1 MRKASRKRSTLPLL
15 PSQIEIPPA
24 AQLTSG
30 KAIRGEWR
38 DPTDATPSAAR
49 TARMIKGWRGGD
61 PLRAC
66 RQRHGEACGI
76 TERHILA
83 ADRLRSYADGAAI
96 GFSNERDLSLP
107 VKRIIYRP
115 SAGPGLAALRQ
126 ARCWR
131 NFVRAMAVFTRE
143 QRQFLTFVLL
153 LNRAPAQW
161 VKERR
166 AAGLSCNPGWA
177 MGQLIALL
185 DQLEAHLSSEIDAD
199 IARGIAA

>member
-1 MRKASRKRSTLPLL
+1 MRKAFRKRSTLPAL
-15 PSQIEIPPA
+15 PSLIERPPA
-24 AQLTSG
+24 AQLASG
-30 KAIRGEWR
+30 KAMRSEWR
-38 DPTDATPSAAR
+38 DPSDMTPSATR
-49 TARMIKGWRGGD
+49 TVRTIKGWRRGD

-66 RQRHGEACGI
+66 RQRHGDACGI

-83 ADRLRSYADGAAI
+83 ADRLRSYADGATI
-96 GFSNERDLSLP
+96 GFSDQRDLSLP
-107 VKRIIYRP
+107 VTRIVYRP
-115 SAGPGLAALRQ
+115 TTGPRPAALRQ

-131 NFVRAMAVFTRE
+131 NFVRAMAIFTAQ

-153 LNRAPAQW
+153 LNRSPAQW
-161 VKERR
+161 VKERW

-199 IARGIAA
+199 VARGLAA

>member
-1 MRKASRKRSTLPLL
+1 LTLPIL
-15 PSQIEIPPA
+15 PSLVEDPPA
-24 AQLTSG
+24 AQLASG
-30 KAIRGEWR
+30 KVMCSEWR
-38 DPTDATPSAAR
+38 DPSDVTPSATR
-49 TARMIKGWRGGD
+49 TARTIRGWRTGD

-66 RQRHGEACGI
+66 RQRHGDACGI
-76 TERHILA
+76 SERHILA

-96 GFSNERDLSLP
+96 GFSSERDLWQP
-107 VKRIIYRP
+107 VTRIIYQP
-115 SAGPGLAALRQ
+115 STGPGPVALRQ

-131 NFVRAMAVFTRE
+131 NFVRAMAIFTVG
-143 QRQFLTFVLL
+143 QRQFITFVLL

-166 AAGLSCNPGWA
+166 AAGVSCNPGWA

-199 IARGIAA
+199 IACGFAA

>member
-1 MRKASRKRSTLPLL
+1 MRKAPRKRTTLPAL
-15 PSQIEIPPA
+15 PSLIENPPA
-24 AQLTSG
+24 AQLAAGRVMRS
-30 KAIRGEWR
+30 EWR
-38 DPTDATPSAAR
+38 DPSDVTPSATR
-49 TARMIKGWRGGD
+49 TARTIKGWRSGD

-66 RQRHGEACGI
+66 RQRHGNTCGI

-96 GFSNERDLSLP
+96 GFSKERDLSFP
-107 VKRIIYRP
+107 VTHIVYRP
-115 SAGPGLAALRQ
+115 STGPGPGALRQ

-131 NFVRAMAVFTRE
+131 NFVRAMAIFTAA

-153 LNRAPAQW
+153 LNRSPAQW

-185 DQLEAHLSSEIDAD
+185 DQLEAHLSTEIDAD
-199 IARGIAA
+199 IVRGLAA

>member
-1 MRKASRKRSTLPLL
+1 MHKASRKRSTLPVL
-15 PSQIEIPPA
+15 PSLIENPPA
-24 AQLTSG
+24 AQLASG
-30 KAIRGEWR
+30 KAMRGEWH
-38 DPTDATPSAAR
+38 DPSDVTPSAAR
-49 TARMIKGWRGGD
+49 TARTIKGWRSGD

-66 RQRHGEACGI
+66 RQRHGDACGI

-96 GFSNERDLSLP
+96 GFSKERDLSLP
-107 VKRIIYRP
+107 VTSIVYRP
-115 SAGPGLAALRQ
+115 TTGPGPAALRQ

-131 NFVRAMAVFTRE
+131 NFVCATAIFTAE

-153 LNRAPAQW
+153 LNRPPAQW
-161 VKERR
+161 VNERR

-177 MGQLIALL
+177 MGQLIACL

-199 IARGIAA
+199 ISRGLAA

>member
-1 MRKASRKRSTLPLL
+1 MRKASRKRSTLPAL
-15 PSQIEIPPA
+15 PSLMESPPA
-24 AQLTSG
+24 AQLASG
-30 KAIRGEWR
+30 KVMPGEWR
-38 DPTDATPSAAR
+38 DPSDVTPSATKTVR
-49 TARMIKGWRGGD
+49 TIKGWRSGD

-66 RQRHGEACGI
+66 RQRHGDHYGI

-96 GFSNERDLSLP
+96 GFSRERDLSLP
-107 VKRIIYRP
+107 VTRIIYHP
-115 SAGPGLAALRQ
+115 STGPGPAALRQ
-126 ARCWR
+126 ARCWK
-131 NFVRAMAVFTRE
+131 NFARAMATFTPE

-153 LNRAPAQW
+153 LNRRPAQW

-166 AAGLSCNPGWA
+166 AAGVSCNPSWV

-185 DQLEAHLSSEIDAD
+185 DQLEAHLSREIDAD

>member
-1 MRKASRKRSTLPLL
+1 LA
-15 PSQIEIPPA
+15 
-24 AQLTSG
+24 SG
-30 KAIRGEWR
+30 KAMRGEWR
-38 DPTDATPSAAR
+38 DPGDVTPSATR
-49 TARMIKGWRGGD
+49 TARTIKGWRRGD

-96 GFSNERDLSLP
+96 GFSGERDVSLP
-107 VKRIIYRP
+107 VTRIIYRP
-115 SAGPGLAALRQ
+115 SAGPGPAALLQ

-131 NFVRAMAVFTRE
+131 NFVRAMAIFTAD
-143 QRQFLTFVLL
+143 QRQFVTFILL
-153 LNRAPAQW
+153 LNRPPAQW
-161 VKERR
+161 VMERR
-166 AAGLSCNPGWA
+166 AVGLSCNPGWA

-199 IARGIAA
+199 IASGLAA